1 MNNVKGLAITMLL
14 LLSLAAA
21 QNTTCEF
28 PSDYVQK
35 GELASLASKLGDDSA
50 SIRSMTE
57 ANTRKIDE
65 MISKQYA
72 SSDEVQ
78 NISQGLNSSIYMT
91 RMELTNQVETL
102 SIQVNNRL
110 FHLRL
115 ELMLLML
122 FSITISFMF
131 GEWMNKRVYRDFQRR
146 AGVYARR
153 TPMTARE
160 RILQGKLDNIEKELE
175 QMKPTYEQPSK
186 LERAIPFFKVALAIA
201 LVMVVGILFLLWM
214 GWF

>member
-1 MNNVKGLAITMLL
+1 MKGLAITMLL
-14 LLSLAAA
+14 LLSIAVA